1 MNYKDTIENNLNE
14 PFSIKAET
22 LKSLPK
28 KVLESNKVSSKLS
41 EGLDKLNEKV
51 DGSASKIK
59 TLIADSIDK
68 KKLSLDSLVL
78 IYLALSLVPPL
89 LTMIL
94 SSIFIFSFLISWL
107 LLIAIGI
114 DIIVYILV
122 LKLKEKLKNSSG
134 SIVLVVLVSICEG
147 IILSS
152 LGGYIDS
159 TIFAAELAILIS
171 SLLVAAIFANTLQEK
186 YVVNSG
192 RRIGIIV
199 TINMFVLFLIFI
211 SSEFVPLVFFI

>member
-1 MNYKDTIENNLNE
+1 MDYKDTIENNLNE

-28 KVLESNKVSSKLS
+28 KVLKSNTVSSKLS

-192 RRIGIIV
+192 RRIGIVV